1 MTDSVKQS
9 DEPQAGAQLKEFLK
23 DISAYIDNASED
35 QKRELLSLFQDTRL
49 LSLLDESRQGGQRE
63 HSRKPCST
71 QVTFATEDR
80 VFKNLVTNISSGGVF
95 IETPEAL
102 SVGEEIA
109 LIFSSSGNQGP
120 VKITGKVV
128 WRVSKGIGVK
138 FATANSDL
146 EAIIASL

>member
-9 DEPQAGAQLKEFLK
+9 DEPNANAELKKFLK

-49 LSLLDESRQGGQRE
+49 LSLLEDSRQGDQRE

-71 QVTFATEDR
+71 LVTFATRDR
-80 VFKNLVTNISSGGVF
+80 VFKSLIANIGGGGVF

-102 SVGEEIA
+102 SIGQEIT

-128 WRVSKGIGVK
+128 WRVPRGIGVK
-138 FATANSDL
+138 FATASSDL
-146 EAIIASL
+146 EAIIESL